1 MRRSIC
7 SLGIAA
13 ALMASLFASRAWA
26 QFPVTELTTIS
37 PAGAKQGAT
46 LEVVVGGG
54 NQERLSSLD
63 FSHAG
68 ITAKQ
73 KTVSNELLGKEQP
86 VNNTF
91 VVSVAANV
99 PPGIYEARVTG
110 LFGTSNTRRFVV
122 GKQDELVDDGS
133 NKSVSTPRE
142 LPVNTVVNGLV
153 DANTVDYYQVHLAA
167 NQRVLIDCQ
176 AQRID
181 SKLDGTLVLLDPQQ
195 REVARSAD
203 SIGRDP
209 QIDFTASA
217 EGDYVVC
224 VYDLIY
230 GGGVSHFYRLAVHD
244 QPHVDYVFPP
254 SGKPG
259 SNEQYTIYG
268 RNLPNGKPVEGITM
282 NGIPL
287 QQVTTNIQLPA
298 EISSANAGTQ
308 AYLST
313 ASAVVDTFEHRHA
326 EANPVQI
333 GFATDPIVRE
343 AEANDTPDKSQT
355 ITVPCEV
362 VGQFYPERDID
373 WVQFEAKQGDVYWI
387 EVLSHRM
394 GLESDPVMLVQQI
407 TKNDQGEEQVKE
419 IAAIDDPGDRNAR
432 IAQDFDTSTDDPAYR
447 FAVPADGL
455 YRVMVRDQFG
465 DGRADPRFVYRL
477 RIRREQPSF
486 QLVAHLQQT
495 KVANNNQVP
504 VYAPVVRRGGST
516 LVRVEVIRQDGFDG
530 AVDLSIEG
538 LPAGVTCKGA
548 SLSNAVNTAWLV
560 IEAAENAQ
568 RWQGELQI
576 VGRAKV
582 AEAEIVRRARYTN
595 VVWGT
600 ANRTTD
606 PALFR
611 LSPTARLSVID
622 KHVAVGFVQAGDG
635 NVVETSRG
643 GKVELPIKVTRR
655 EGFKEA
661 LSLVSTG
668 LPGEIKPGNVAIAAD
683 KAEGTFSVVLNNNNT
698 KPGNYTFY
706 LRADTKQKL
715 VRDPLAIPEAEEE
728 AKVIATAAT
737 QTAEELK
744 QATAARD
751 QANKEMQTAA
761 NELKQSQQ
769 AKTTADNAVK
779 ASEQA
784 AKQASEQLAAA
795 QKAVDGDAE
804 NADLKTKRDAAKKK
818 SDEANAKLAD
828 AKTKQDA
835 AAKAVADMETKN
847 TQATEKKTAMEQKFQ
862 EVTAKNKRT
871 QDAKTAADK
880 KVADTKKAQAA
891 KDVNIV
897 LASTPIRLVVHQSP
911 IKLAA
916 DNAAVKQGEKAEVS
930 VKLERLFGF
939 ADPVDITFE
948 APKGVGG
955 LSAAKLQIA
964 KDQAEGKLQLT
975 AAKNAPAGDHAVTIR
990 AKAKFNNVNI
1000 EATQN
1005 LQLKVEAV
1013 DA

>member
-1 MRRSIC
+1 M
-7 SLGIAA
+7 ATA
-13 ALMASLFASRAWA
+13 FMASLFVSTTLA

-37 PAGAKQGAT
+37 PLGAKQGAT
-46 LEVVVGGG
+46 LEVTVGGA
-54 NQERLSSLD
+54 NQERLTALE
-63 FSHAG
+63 FSHEG

-73 KTVSNELLGKEQP
+73 KTVSNALLGKEQP

-91 VVSVAANV
+91 VVTVAANV

-110 LFGTSNTRRFVV
+110 LFGTSNARRFVV
-122 GKQDELVDDGS
+122 GQADELIDDGS
-133 NKSVSTPRE
+133 NKSVSSPRA
-142 LPVNTVVNGLV
+142 LPINTVINGLV
-153 DANTVDYYQVHLAA
+153 DANSIDYYQIHLGAK
-167 NQRVLIDCQ
+167 QRVIIDCQ

-181 SKLDGTLVLLDPQQ
+181 SKLDGMLVLLNPQQ

-203 SIGRDP
+203 AIGRDP
-209 QIDFTASA
+209 QIDFTAPS
-217 EGDYVVC
+217 EGDYIVC

-230 GGGVSHFYRLAVHD
+230 GGGTSHFYRLVAHD
-244 QPHVDYVFPP
+244 QPQVDYVFPP
-254 SGKPG
+254 VGKPG
-259 SNEQYTIYG
+259 SNDQYTIYG
-268 RNLPNGKPVEGITM
+268 RNLPNGQPVEGVAI

-298 EISSANAGTQ
+298 EANADNAGTQ
-308 AYLST
+308 AYLAT
-313 ASAVVDTFEHRHA
+313 ATAVVDTFEYRHA
-326 EANPVQI
+326 NANPVQI

-343 AEANDTPDKSQT
+343 AAENDSPAQAQT

-362 VGQFYPERDID
+362 VGQFYPERDVD
-373 WVQFEAKQGDVYWI
+373 WVQFDAKQGDVYWI

-394 GLESDPVMLVQQI
+394 GLESDPVMLVQQV
-407 TKNDQGEEQVKE
+407 TKNEQGEEQIKE
-419 IAAIDDPGDRNAR
+419 IAAVDDPGDRNAR

-447 FAVPADGL
+447 FTVPGDGQ

-477 RIRREQPSF
+477 RIRREQPGF

-504 VYAPVVRRGGST
+504 VYAPVVRRGGSC

-530 AVDLSIEG
+530 AIDLAVEG
-538 LPAGVTCKGA
+538 LPEGVTCKGA

-560 IEAAENAQ
+560 IEAAENAKS
-568 RWQGELQI
+568 WQGPLQI
-576 VGRAKV
+576 VGRAKGP
-582 AEAEIVRRARYTN
+582 EAEIVRRARYTN

-622 KHVAVGFVQAGDG
+622 QHVAVGFVQVGDG

-643 GKVELPIKVTRR
+643 AKVDLPIKVTRR

-683 KAEGTFSVVLNNNNT
+683 KTDGTFSVVLNNNNT

-728 AKVIATAAT
+728 AKVIAAAAT
-737 QTAEELK
+737 QAAEGLK

-769 AKTTADNAVK
+769 AKTNADNAFK
-779 ASEQA
+779 TTEQA
-784 AKQASEQLAAA
+784 AKQAGEQLAAA
-795 QKAVDGDAE
+795 QKA
-804 NADLKTKRDAAKKK
+804 
-818 SDEANAKLAD
+818 
-828 AKTKQDA
+828 
-835 AAKAVADMETKN
+835 
-847 TQATEKKTAMEQKFQ
+847 
-862 EVTAKNKRT
+862 
-871 QDAKTAADK
+871 
-880 KVADTKKAQAA
+880 
-891 KDVNIV
+891 
-897 LASTPIRLVVHQSP
+897 
-911 IKLAA
+911 
-916 DNAAVKQGEKAEVS
+916 
-930 VKLERLFGF
+930 
-939 ADPVDITFE
+939 
-948 APKGVGG
+948 
-955 LSAAKLQIA
+955 
-964 KDQAEGKLQLT
+964 AEG
-975 AAKNAPAGDHAVTIR
+975 
-990 AKAKFNNVNI
+990 
-1000 EATQN
+1000 
-1005 LQLKVEAV
+1005 
-1013 DA
+1013 